1 MGRRHH
7 MKEVMAIIRR
17 NMINQTKDALALA
30 GISSMTARKVM
41 GRGKKKVN
49 FEMLTDVIKGAEVS
63 NEIVDAVSESQKLI
77 SKRLITL
84 IVEDDMVKTVVD
96 TIVNVNKTGN
106 PGDGKI
112 FVMPIEE
119 AIRVRT
125 GETEAV

>member
-1 MGRRHH
+1 

>member
-1 MGRRHH
+1 

-30 GISSMTARKVM
+30 GVGSMTARKVM

-49 FEMLTDVIKGAEVS
+49 FEMLSDVIEGADLS
-63 NEIVDAVSESQKLI
+63 NEMVDAVSESAKLI

-84 IVEDDMVKTVVD
+84 IVDDEEVKTVVD
-96 TIVNVNKTGN
+96 TIINVNKTGN

-125 GETEAV
+125 GESDAV

>member
-1 MGRRHH
+1 

-30 GISSMTARKVM
+30 GVSSMTARKVM

-49 FEMLTDVIKGAEVS
+49 FEMLSDVIEGADLS
-63 NEIVDAVSESQKLI
+63 NEMVDAVSESSKLI
-77 SKRLITL
+77 SKRLLTL

-96 TIVNVNKTGN
+96 TIISVNKTGN

-119 AIRVRT
+119 AVRVRT
-125 GETEAV
+125 GEADAV

>member
-1 MGRRHH
+1 
-7 MKEVMAIIRR
+7 MKEVMAIVRR

-30 GISSMTARKVM
+30 GIGSMTARKVM

-49 FEMLTDVIKGAEVS
+49 FEMLTDVIEGADMSREM
-63 NEIVDAVSESQKLI
+63 VDAVSENSKLI

-84 IVEDDMVKTVVD
+84 IVDDEMVKTVVD
-96 TIVNVNKTGN
+96 TIISVNKTGN

-112 FVMPIEE
+112 FVMPVEE

-125 GETEAV
+125 GESDAI